1 MPRLCEQI
9 FLVDKWS
16 VYGIGLLDLDLLLN
30 IVCFI
35 KPRMNK
41 IRPQPAMICR
51 RRFFSSIAG
60 LAASLYIP
68 FLASKVT
75 AKDQDF
81 VIINGWVL
89 TREDVLGSEVT
100 IDVV

>member
-1 MPRLCEQI
+1 
-9 FLVDKWS
+9 
-16 VYGIGLLDLDLLLN
+16 
-30 IVCFI
+30 
-35 KPRMNK
+35 MNK
-41 IRPQPAMICR
+41 IRPQPAIMSR

-68 FLASKVT
+68 FSASKV
-75 AKDQDF
+75 ASRDQDF

-89 TREDVLGSEVT
+89 NREDVLEGEVM